1 MPQPPNIL
9 FITADDMDGT
19 TPGAFGGPDGV
30 TPALDA
36 LAAQGAVFDRAHVA
50 IAVCQPSRSAI
61 MTGRWPHRNGAEGFE
76 PVRADV
82 PLLTSVLAAE
92 GYAVGILGKVAHL
105 QPVERFGWDTAVDM
119 AELGMGRD
127 PERYADEMRGFLAG
141 AAGRPWFLMV
151 NAHDPHR
158 PFHGADDV
166 ARFFDDQQRAGI
178 PAPSRVFAPGE
189 AQPPGYLPD
198 LPPVRTE
205 YAQYLSSA
213 RRCDDVV
220 RAALGVLDEAS
231 AADNTAAADN
241 TLVVFLSDNG
251 MAFPFAKANC
261 YLQSTRTPLVVRWPG
276 RVAAGRR
283 ESAAFVSVLDLF
295 ATFCEVAGADAP
307 ESDGAS
313 LVPLLTGTGPGGGD
327 HVVTVF
333 HETAMKGRYEMR
345 CVQDGAVGYV
355 WNGWADGEHAY
366 RAENMTGLTWAAMVE
381 AAGSDPELAERVASY
396 QRRPAEELY
405 DLREDPHS
413 LRNLAGDPARAGDLD
428 DKRRALHAWMA
439 ATDDPQL
446 AAYERLLGGHAPDT
460 VTVGG

>member
-76 PVRADV
+76 PVRDDV

-92 GYAVGILGKVAHL
+92 GYAVGILGKVKHL

-127 PERYADEMRGFLAG
+127 PGRYADEMRGFLAG

-158 PFHGADDV
+158 PFHGADDEG
-166 ARFFDDQQRAGI
+166 RFFDAQQRAGI

-220 RAALGVLDEAS
+220 RAALGVLDES
-231 AADNTAAADN
+231 GAAAD

-261 YLQSTRTPLVVRWPG
+261 YLQSTHTPLVVRWPG

-283 ESAAFVSVLDLF
+283 EREAFVSVLDLF
-295 ATFCEVAGADAP
+295 ATFCEVAGANAP

-313 LVPLLTGTGPGGGD
+313 LVPLLTSTGAGGGD

-345 CVQDGAVGYV
+345 CVQDADVGYV

-366 RAENMTGLTWAAMVE
+366 RAENMTGLTWAAMVA
-381 AAGSDPELAERVASY
+381 AAGSDPALAGRVAAY

-405 DLREDPHS
+405 DLRADPHS
-413 LRNLAGDPARAGDLD
+413 LHNLADEPARAGELD
-428 DKRRALHAWMA
+428 DKRRALHAWMV
-439 ATDDPQL
+439 ATGDPQL
-446 AAYERLLGGHAPDT
+446 AAFERLLHGRGHAPGA